1 MVLLVVEEDWRGWP
15 RERERR
21 NVRGGV
27 GGIRTHY
34 LKVVVS
40 EEAGGGGGAMLAGK
54 TQSGRRRVLGF
65 KVKIGEGRNTLFSPS
80 PLPLFSPPISLL
92 SLLPSASPP
101 CFERQ
106 EENEG
111 LLLPHRRRHIKRKR
125 ICRLLLNSVHFAA
138 KLSCTFYSLFFDR
151 QRW

>member
-80 PLPLFSPPISLL
+80 PLPLFSPPHFS
-92 SLLPSASPP
+92 SLPSSLGIPP
-101 CFERQ
+101 CFERE

-111 LLLPHRRRHIKRKR
+111 LLLPHIGDD
-125 ICRLLLNSVHFAA
+125 
-138 KLSCTFYSLFFDR
+138 T
-151 QRW
+151 